1 MMSSL
6 KESTYLAAGLPVIVR
21 DENPSAKRI
30 HDNGLGLVV
39 SSLDEAVAQ
48 IDRMSEDEY
57 EQLLAN
63 VNRFDVLIR
72 NGYFTKHA
80 LVEAVLKAY
89 QA

>member
-1 MMSSL
+1 MSSL

-21 DENPSAKRI
+21 DENPSAKCI

-39 SSLDEAVAQ
+39 GSLDEAVAQ

-57 EQLLAN
+57 GQLLTN

-80 LVEAVLKAY
+80 LVEAVLRAY

>member
-21 DENPSAKRI
+21 DENPSANRI